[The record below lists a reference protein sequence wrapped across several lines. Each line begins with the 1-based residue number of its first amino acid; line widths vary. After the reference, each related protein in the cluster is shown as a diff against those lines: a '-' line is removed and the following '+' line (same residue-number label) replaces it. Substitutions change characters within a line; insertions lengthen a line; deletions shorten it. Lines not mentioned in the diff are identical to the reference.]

1 MMSSDKDLSVVS
13 NIVATLD
20 TPDIPTQLANI
31 SYRLDILITIA
42 LTALV
47 IALAVGVCYMFYRFL
62 YRCI

>member
-1 MMSSDKDLSVVS
+1 MMTSDENISVVS
-13 NIVATLD
+13 NVVATLD
-20 TPDIPTQLANI
+20 TPDISTQLANI

-47 IALAVGVCYMFYRFL
+47 IALGAGVCYMFYRFL